1 MHCGRKIV
9 MTVNGNTDEKIDFK
23 RGNCQVYT
31 TVEHLPINLIKHP
44 TLAKL
49 IHNPEL
55 LIA

>member
-1 MHCGRKIV
+1 